1 MTQSKKDTT
10 RQVSVNWNGL
20 KTFLGW
26 EGTVEEL
33 KRARLDPAVPAI
45 QKNEK

>member
-10 RQVSVNWNGL
+10 RQVLVNWNGL

-26 EGTVEEL
+26 EGTVDEL
-33 KRARLDPAVPAI
+33 KRARLDLPVPTT

>member
-1 MTQSKKDTT
+1 MTQSKRDTA

-20 KTFLGW
+20 KIFLGW
-26 EGTVEEL
+26 EGTVDEL
-33 KRARLDPAVPAI
+33 KRARLDLPVPNV